1 MPAAL
6 AMYRIN
12 LLRMILIVLAVC
24 VVGCANGEKYQP
36 IGGTVTLDN
45 EPLQKGVITMFPAG
59 AGTTVGGEIVD
70 GKFTLPRDRGPTPG
84 KYRVEIVAFK
94 ASGKKEF
101 DVDLNKQVDVE
112 LQYLPAKYNSKSELS
127 CTVEEGGKN
136 EFEFKLMS
144 K

>member
-1 MPAAL
+1 MRLRCKTYSIRNFAWLLLAL
-6 AMYRIN
+6 G
-12 LLRMILIVLAVC
+12 LLA
-24 VVGCANGEKYQP
+24 GCGGGEKFQP
-36 IGGTVTLDN
+36 VSGTVTLDG
-45 EPLQKGVITMFPAG
+45 EPLKKGVITMFPAG
-59 AGTTVGGEIVD
+59 SGTTVGGEIID

-112 LQYLPAKYNSKSELS
+112 LQYLPARYNNKSELS

-136 EFEFKLMS
+136 EFDFPLVS
-144 K
+144 KN